1 MPYSNFDDTQLLS
14 SLYQESRQEDTDMNI
29 GEFIFEKL
37 LTIGGLFEGDEED
50 ESPIPRHQ
58 QHAPLQVQM
67 LQSGSLYCLKVI
79 IQEKD
84 KEPVAAKPTCLF
96 RENKF
101 SFDYHA
107 FVFHPPAVVC

>member
-1 MPYSNFDDTQLLS
+1 
-14 SLYQESRQEDTDMNI
+14 MNI

-37 LTIGGLFEGDEED
+37 LTVGQLFEGNED
-50 ESPIPRHQ
+50 DDPPISHPHQ
-58 QHAPLQVQM
+58 HVPQQVQM
-67 LQSGSLYCLKVI
+67 LQSGFLYCLKTN

-84 KEPVAAKPTCLF
+84 KEPVADKPTCLF

-107 FVFHPPAVVC
+107 FVFHPPAFTA